1 MWRSACL
8 MAALFWQ
15 SSDSCVSNT
24 QLCLSA
30 AAAVALSGKAVVIVD
45 TTGGFSAIRLT
56 QLLGQLTSGRDVS
69 QEVQRRTI
77 ESVRCCRVFDVHAA
91 LQMLEQL
98 RSDGQASEEGAPS
111 PSLLIVDSVSALL
124 SPLLTTKHPQGDLMH
139 EHPCIK
145 HRQHRMTCEW

>member
-15 SSDSCVSNT
+15 SSYSCVSNT

-91 LQMLEQL
+91 LQLLEQL
-98 RSDGQASEEGAPS
+98 RSDVQGGPS